1 MPVAVITGSF
11 DPITLGHLDIIERA
25 YGLFG
30 RLIVGIGVNPDK
42 PSLWPPEEREQL
54 VRLCL
59 DPTWDVVVESFEGLT
74 VDFVRRHGARIIV
87 RGVRSVADVDY
98 EILMAQ
104 ANRTLAPDVETLLLP
119 ASPQFEHVSAT
130 LIRHIARW
138 GTPEQLKLYVPEP
151 IIPLLIERVR
161 RASDP
166 GGAA

>member
-1 MPVAVITGSF
+1 MPIAVVTGSF
-11 DPITLGHLDIIERA
+11 DPITLGHLDVIRRA

-30 RLIVGIGVNPDK
+30 RLIIGIGVNPDK
-42 PSLWPPEEREQL
+42 PSLWTPQERVEL

-59 DPTWDVVVESFEGLT
+59 DPEWDVVVEAFEGLT
-74 VDFVRRHGARIIV
+74 VDFVRRHGARVIV

-104 ANRTLAPDVETLLLP
+104 ANRTLAPEIETLLLP
-119 ASPQFEHVSAT
+119 ASPQYEHVSAT

-138 GTPEQLKLYVPEP
+138 GTPDQLEPYVPAP

-161 RASDP
+161 
-166 GGAA
+166 GGE